1 MSADKKRAQVAAIL
15 ADGPVWLRSLHSAK
29 AVYGAM
35 FDDDEIAFVKP
46 DGGRGRN
53 MCALTT
59 TGVERYG
66 IELSE
71 GVEPEPSRAD
81 LTAALVD
88 RVAAGQSID
97 AAGKSLGMSQPRTR
111 SLWKRF
117 CDGVGRQAA

>member
-1 MSADKKRAQVAAIL
+1 VAAML
-15 ADGPVWLRSLHSAK
+15 ADGPIWLRSLHKAK
-29 AVYGAM
+29 TAYGAM

-66 IELSE
+66 IEMSE
-71 GVEPEPSRAD
+71 GAEPEPSRAD

-97 AAGKSLGMSQPRTR
+97 AAGKSLGMSQMRTR

-117 CDGVGRQAA
+117 RDVMGRQAA